1 MDPKSCFLYKS
12 LENFSII
19 LPVKIIKLPF
29 FAENLVSLKMPRLT
43 LFRNLAKTCSL
54 GFAPRRAMILPPC
67 SHSRL
72 YSTDPP
78 EHQPPSNEP
87 WIPEYFEKFNEPI
100 EDKRNR
106 LVYQSRKRGML
117 ENGLLLGNLPLNPYK
132 TPFMF
137 IIQEVLPISI

>member
-1 MDPKSCFLYKS
+1 
-12 LENFSII
+12 
-19 LPVKIIKLPF
+19 
-29 FAENLVSLKMPRLT
+29 MPRLT

-54 GFAPRRAMILPPC
+54 GFAPRKAMILPPC

-117 ENGLLLGNLPLNPYK
+117 ENGLLLGNLPLNP
-132 TPFMF
+132 
-137 IIQEVLPISI
+137 